1 MPIRLC
7 ITAFVLCVAASPQVA
22 QPQVSVPGDLARLDA
37 RTVFAIGNIEYIL
50 LHELAHLVIREFDIP
65 ILGPEESAA
74 DYIATIVLINAHRF
88 DAGTTTRAH
97 RYLLSTANGLATS
110 WEVFE
115 RGEESAKYWDNHALT
130 IQRFYNVVCLMY
142 GSDIEEFRDLP
153 AAVGMPMSRARR
165 CQDEYERAIRSVDW
179 LLANYGRKP
188 DDRSAQNTPLVVRA
202 AGTRTAQRVMA
213 AITETGIL
221 ENTLRLFD
229 QQFVVPTGFEV
240 VFRSCGQAQAEWLPQ
255 TRELVFCYELVD
267 FYYSLGGTR
276 AAAARR
282 SLLGD

>member
-1 MPIRLC
+1 MPIRLRV
-7 ITAFVLCVAASPQVA
+7 TALVLWIAAIPQVA
-22 QPQVSVPGDLARLDA
+22 QPQVSVPPDLASLDT

-50 LHELAHLVIREFDIP
+50 LHELAHLVIREFDVP

-88 DAGTTTRAH
+88 DADTTERAR

-115 RGEESAKYWDNHALT
+115 RGEESAKYWDNHTLT
-130 IQRFYNVVCLMY
+130 IQRFFNVVCLMY
-142 GSDIEEFRDLP
+142 GSNIEEFRDLP
-153 AAVGMPMSRARR
+153 AAVGMPSSRAVHCR
-165 CQDEYERAIRSVDW
+165 DEYERAVRSVNW
-179 LLANYGRKP
+179 LLENYGRAP
-188 DDRSAQNTPLVVRA
+188 EDRSTRRTPLIVQAPR
-202 AGTRTAQRVMA
+202 TRTAERVMA
-213 AITETGIL
+213 VITETGIL

-229 QQFVVPTGFEV
+229 QQFEVPTEFEV
-240 VFRSCGQAQAEWLPQ
+240 VFRGCGQAQAEWLPQ

-267 FYYSLGGTR
+267 FYFSLGGTR